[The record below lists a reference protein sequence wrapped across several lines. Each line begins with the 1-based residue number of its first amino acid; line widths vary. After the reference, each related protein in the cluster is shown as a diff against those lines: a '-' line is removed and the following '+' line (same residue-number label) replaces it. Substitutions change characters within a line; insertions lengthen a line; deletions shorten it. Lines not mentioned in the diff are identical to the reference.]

1 MVYITGGEGD
11 LMMEKYEKI
20 GNQLIESM
28 GHLDNVESVARCY
41 TRLRVRIKDDSK
53 VTTDKINKI
62 DGVVKA
68 FSSDGKLQ
76 IVMPEYLDKVF
87 DYINAQFVG
96 ESGVS
101 NANATTEKVN
111 KKREKITFKRLL
123 NGILDAISNSLT
135 PVIGGLAMAGLFLA
149 LLNLLTVSHLVTQ
162 GSQTYRL
169 LYLMGNSLFYFLP
182 FLVAFGA
189 SRYFKTD
196 TILSLI
202 LAGIMMQPDFAKMVS
217 TGGGIHL
224 FGLPVAAVDYSTSL
238 IPILITVWVQSLL
251 EKVVDR
257 PAMNKFGLLKMFPV
271 FLVMAPLTLLVT
283 GPIGQGIASVI
294 ANGSLWVYD
303 EAPVVGITLLSLLI
317 GFFIIT
323 GSHWVFFPVAI
334 SNLKRL
340 GYDPFLWVAFA
351 VWNFAELGMALA
363 ILVKGKK
370 RSVKTFSATA
380 AFSIAASGITE
391 PAVYGLMLKMKKPII
406 PSIIASGIGGLF
418 FGLFHVKV
426 FSLVTVSILSLPQF
440 INPAGG
446 NNFILAVIG
455 LLITT
460 AVSFVLNWFWGV
472 DESMFDED
480 EIEAAAEVA

>member
-1 MVYITGGEGD
+1 
-11 LMMEKYEKI
+11 MMEKYEKI

-294 ANGSLWVYD
+294 ANGSL
-303 EAPVVGITLLSLLI
+303 GI
-317 GFFIIT
+317 
-323 GSHWVFFPVAI
+323 
-334 SNLKRL
+334 
-340 GYDPFLWVAFA
+340 
-351 VWNFAELGMALA
+351 
-363 ILVKGKK
+363 
-370 RSVKTFSATA
+370 
-380 AFSIAASGITE
+380 
-391 PAVYGLMLKMKKPII
+391 
-406 PSIIASGIGGLF
+406 
-418 FGLFHVKV
+418 
-426 FSLVTVSILSLPQF
+426 
-440 INPAGG
+440 
-446 NNFILAVIG
+446 
-455 LLITT
+455 
-460 AVSFVLNWFWGV
+460 
-472 DESMFDED
+472 
-480 EIEAAAEVA
+480 

>member
-1 MVYITGGEGD
+1 
-11 LMMEKYEKI
+11 MMEKYEKI

-101 NANATTEKVN
+101 KANATTEKVN

-380 AFSIAASGITE
+380 AC
-391 PAVYGLMLKMKKPII
+391 
-406 PSIIASGIGGLF
+406 
-418 FGLFHVKV
+418 
-426 FSLVTVSILSLPQF
+426 
-440 INPAGG
+440 
-446 NNFILAVIG
+446 VIRFCWH
-455 LLITT
+455 I
-460 AVSFVLNWFWGV
+460 SFWG
-472 DESMFDED
+472 S
-480 EIEAAAEVA
+480 

>member
-1 MVYITGGEGD
+1 
-11 LMMEKYEKI
+11 MMEKYEKI

-294 ANGSLWVYD
+294 ANGSLRVYD

-460 AVSFVLNWFWGV
+460 AVSFPRLHN
-472 DESMFDED
+472 
-480 EIEAAAEVA
+480 

>member
-1 MVYITGGEGD
+1 
-11 LMMEKYEKI
+11 MMEKYEKI

-101 NANATTEKVN
+101 KATATTETVN

-123 NGILDAISNSLT
+123 NGVLDAISNSLT

-149 LLNLLTVSHLVTQ
+149 LLNLLTVSHIVTQ

-217 TGGGIHL
+217 AGGGIHL

-446 NNFILAVIG
+446 NNFILAVSG

-480 EIEAAAEVA
+480 EIEAAAEVT

>member
-1 MVYITGGEGD
+1 
-11 LMMEKYEKI
+11 MEKHERI
-20 GNQLIESM
+20 GNEIIA
-28 GHLDNVESVARCY
+28 NVGRLTNVGSVARCY
-41 TRLRVRIKDDSK
+41 TRLRIRIKDDAK
-53 VTTDKINKI
+53 VELDKLNEIE
-62 DGVVKA
+62 GVVKA
-68 FSSDGKLQ
+68 FASEGKVQ
-76 IVMPEYLDKVF
+76 IVMPGYLDKVF
-87 DYINAQFVG
+87 EYINAEFIG
-96 ESGVS
+96 GSRVS
-101 NANATTEKVN
+101 EAGSAVRSVEVVDKNRKPFTL
-111 KKREKITFKRLL
+111 KRLL
-123 NGILDAISNSLT
+123 NGVLDAISNSLT

-149 LLNLLTVSHLVTQ
+149 LLNLLTVSHIVAQ

-182 FLVAFGA
+182 FLVAYGA
-189 SRYFKTD
+189 SRYFKTN
-196 TILSLI
+196 TILSLM
-202 LAGIMMQPDFAKMVS
+202 LAGIMMQPDFVKMVS
-217 TGGGIHL
+217 AGSAIHL
-224 FGLPVAAVDYSTSL
+224 FGIPVAAVDYSTSL
-238 IPILITVWVQSLL
+238 IPILVTVWVQSLL

-257 PAMNKFGLLKMFPV
+257 PWMNKFGLLKMFPV
-271 FLVMAPLTLLVT
+271 FLIMAPLTLLVT
-283 GPIGQGIASVI
+283 GPIGQGVASVI
-294 ANGSLWVYD
+294 ANGSLWIYD
-303 EAPVVGITLLSLLI
+303 QAPVVGITLLSLLI

-334 SNLKRL
+334 ANLKQL

-406 PSIIASGIGGLF
+406 PSTIASGVGGLF
-418 FGLFHVKV
+418 FSLCQVKV

-446 NNFILAVIG
+446 NNFVLAVVG
-455 LLITT
+455 LLLTT
-460 AVSFVLNWFWGV
+460 AVSFVLNWFWGI

-480 EIEAAAEVA
+480 EIEAAAEV